1 MRSDTGGAG
10 EQRGLWSDL
19 ESKLGG
25 EHQPGQ
31 DLWARLRDRIDLS
44 RSRPQVIDKVEI
56 KEQEFCHENYYV
68 IRNTL
73 QDTYIRLDEKGF
85 YLWKMM
91 DGKHSLTDII
101 MASLLKFGSPPISQ
115 LFDLLA
121 TLESNSFLVKR
132 ESDLYKLIYERTEA
146 KSIAN
151 RSARLFQR
159 LSQGEISIDAD
170 GYFDWL
176 YRNGG
181 WIFFAAPSLAILA
194 VLSAV
199 GSALFLWQL
208 LHAGEALSSYSGGAF
223 LGVIGL
229 FILNYALAIF
239 HEHGHG
245 LAVKAFGRKVIKGGF
260 LLYFG
265 APCFFVD
272 TTDMWLG
279 TKNQRI
285 AVSWAGPFVTMIIA
299 SICSIAM
306 ALFPSS
312 GYIPLLFMISVLGM
326 FSMLMNLNPLL
337 EWDGYYM
344 LMNYLEMP
352 GLRARSLA
360 FIKGELWQ
368 KLRADRIS
376 SISFSREEK
385 IFVVFGMLSALWS
398 IIFIC
403 MIPSLWAN
411 AIYPVF
417 LIIWQEEG
425 IGLKIILA
433 AAGVLILLSLSSSI
447 IVAVWKEVKSIKLMH
462 QGEER

>member
-1 MRSDTGGAG
+1 MRSDTGGAA
-10 EQRGLWSDL
+10 EREGLWSDL
-19 ESKLGG
+19 ESKLEG
-25 EHQPGQ
+25 EHPPGQ
-31 DLWARLRDRIDLS
+31 DLWAGLRDRIDLS
-44 RSRPQVIDKVEI
+44 RTRPRVIDKVEI
-56 KEQEFCHENYYV
+56 KEQEFCSVKCYV

-73 QDTYIRLDEKGF
+73 KDTYIRLDEKGF
-85 YLWKMM
+85 YLWKLM

-101 MASLLKFGSPPISQ
+101 MGCMLKFGSPPINQ

-121 TLESNSFLVKR
+121 TLESNSFLVKN
-132 ESDLYKLIYERTEA
+132 ESDLYGLIYERTEA
-146 KSIAN
+146 KSVAH

-181 WIFFAAPSLAILA
+181 WIIFSAPSLAILA
-194 VLSAV
+194 ALSAV
-199 GSALFLWQL
+199 GSVMFLQQF
-208 LHAGEALSSYSGGAF
+208 LHAGDVLASYSGGAF

-229 FILNYALAIF
+229 FLLNYALAIF

-265 APCFFVD
+265 TPCFFVD

-306 ALFPSS
+306 ALVPSS
-312 GYIPLLFMISVLGM
+312 GFVPLLFMISVLGM

-337 EWDGYYM
+337 EWDGYYI

-368 KLRADRIS
+368 RLRAGRNS
-376 SISFSREEK
+376 SISFSHEEK
-385 IFVVFGMLSALWS
+385 IFVVFGMMSALWS
-398 IIFIC
+398 IIFIS
-403 MIPSLWAN
+403 MVPSLWAH
-411 AIYPVF
+411 AIYPAF
-417 LIIWQEEG
+417 QIIWQEEG
-425 IGLKIILA
+425 IGVKIILA
-433 AAGVLILLSLSSSI
+433 AAGILILLSLASSI
-447 IVAVWKEVKSIKLMH
+447 IVALRKGIKSIRLMH
-462 QGEER
+462 HGEER

>member
-1 MRSDTGGAG
+1 MVT
-10 EQRGLWSDL
+10 
-19 ESKLGG
+19 
-25 EHQPGQ
+25 
-31 DLWARLRDRIDLS
+31 
-44 RSRPQVIDKVEI
+44 DKVEI
-56 KEQEFCHENYYV
+56 REQEFCSERYYV

-73 QDTYIRLDEKGF
+73 KDTYIRLDEKGF
-85 YLWKMM
+85 YLWKLM

-101 MASLLKFGSPPISQ
+101 MESLLKFGSPPISQ

-121 TLESNSFLVKR
+121 TLESNFFLVKP
-132 ESDLYKLIYERTEA
+132 ESDLYGLIYERTEA
-146 KSIAN
+146 KSVAH
-151 RSARLFQR
+151 RSARLIQK

-181 WIFFAAPSLAILA
+181 WIFFAAPTLAILA
-194 VLSAV
+194 AISAI
-199 GSALFLWQL
+199 GSILFLQQF
-208 LHAGEALSSYSGGAF
+208 LHAGDVLSSYSGGAW
-223 LGVIGL
+223 LGAIGL
-229 FILNYALAIF
+229 FVCNYALAVF

-245 LAVKAFGRKVIKGGF
+245 LAVKASGRKVIKGGF
-260 LLYFG
+260 MLYLG

-299 SICSIAM
+299 SICSIAV
-306 ALFPSS
+306 AFFPSS
-312 GYIPLLFMISVLGM
+312 GFVPLLFMISVLGM

-352 GLRARSLA
+352 GLRAKSLA
-360 FIKGELWQ
+360 FIKGEFLQ
-368 KLRADRIS
+368 RLSAGRIS
-376 SISFSREEK
+376 SISFSHEEK
-385 IFVVFGMLSALWS
+385 IFVVFGMMSAIWS
-398 IIFIC
+398 VVFIC

-417 LIIWQEEG
+417 QIVWQEEG
-425 IGLKIILA
+425 IGVKIVLA
-433 AAGVLILLSLSSSI
+433 AAGILIMLSLASSI
-447 IVAVWKEVKSIKLMH
+447 VVALSKVVKSIKLMH
-462 QGEER
+462 RGEER

>member
-1 MRSDTGGAG
+1 MRSDTGGTG
-10 EQRGLWSDL
+10 EQGGLWSDL
-19 ESKLGG
+19 EGKLEE
-25 EHQPGQ
+25 EHPTGQ
-31 DLWARLRDRIDLS
+31 DLWAGLRDRIDFS
-44 RSRPQVIDKVEI
+44 RSKPLVIDKVEI
-56 KEQEFCHENYYV
+56 NEQEFCREKYYV

-73 QDTYIRLDEKGF
+73 QDTYIKLDEKGF
-85 YLWKMM
+85 YLWKLM

-101 MASLLKFGSPPISQ
+101 MDYMLKFGNPPINQ
-115 LFDLLA
+115 LFGLLA
-121 TLESNSFLVKR
+121 TLQSNSFLVK
-132 ESDLYKLIYERTEA
+132 SKWDLYKLIFERTEA
-146 KSIAN
+146 KSVAH

-159 LSQGEISIDAD
+159 LSQGELAIDAD
-170 GYFDWL
+170 RYFDWL

-181 WIFFAAPSLAILA
+181 RILFTAPSLAILA
-194 VLSAV
+194 AFSAI
-199 GSALFLWQL
+199 GSVLFLWQL
-208 LHAGEALSSYSGGAF
+208 LHEEEALSNYSGSAF
-223 LGVIGL
+223 LGVVGL
-229 FILNYALAIF
+229 FFLNYALAIV

-312 GYIPLLFMISVLGM
+312 GFVPLLFMISVLGM

-368 KLRADRIS
+368 RLRAGRIS

-385 IFVVFGMLSALWS
+385 IFVVFGMMSALWS
-398 IIFIC
+398 IIFIS
-403 MIPSLWAN
+403 MVPSLWAH
-411 AIYPVF
+411 AIYPAF
-417 LIIWQEEG
+417 QIIWQEEG
-425 IGLKIILA
+425 IGVRIILA
-433 AAGVLILLSLSSSI
+433 AAGILILLSLASSI
-447 IVAVWKEVKSIKLMH
+447 IEALRKGIKSIKLMH
-462 QGEER
+462 HGEER